1 MTSST
6 KITGVLLLSLW
17 TPALIAA
24 ETAPASQPASETS
37 LKDETD
43 KINYSLGFQYGSD
56 LSRQGV
62 EARQDI
68 LIRGLMDAIS
78 GAQPQISQE
87 QMRSILLDL
96 RRKLAMEQQAKRA
109 KELQQ
114 RAEEGRAYLAENAG
128 KAGVVSLPS
137 GLQYKIIKDGTGK
150 SPGSQ
155 DSVSVHYRG
164 TLINGTEFDS
174 SYKREQPASFRLDG
188 VIKGWTEGLQLMKEG
203 AQWQFFIPP
212 ELAYGERG
220 NLANQTLIFEVELL
234 KVN

>member
-43 KINYSLGFQYGSD
+43 KINYSLGFQYGGD

-87 QMRSILLDL
+87 QMRSTLLDL

-114 RAEEGRAYLAENAG
+114 RAEEGRAYLAENAK

>member
-6 KITGVLLLSLW
+6 KITGALLLSLW

-24 ETAPASQPASETS
+24 ETVPAPQPASES
-37 LKDETD
+37 LLKDETD

-62 EARQDI
+62 EARQEI

-87 QMRSILLDL
+87 QMRSTLLDL

-114 RAEEGRAYLAENAG
+114 RAEEGRTYLAENAQ
-128 KAGVVSLPS
+128 KTGVVSLPS
-137 GLQYKIIKDGTGK
+137 GLQYKIIKEGTGK
-150 SPGSQ
+150 SPGPQ

-203 AQWQFFIPP
+203 AQWQFFIPA

>member
-114 RAEEGRAYLAENAG
+114 RTEEGRAYLAENAK

>member
-114 RAEEGRAYLAENAG
+114 RAEEGRAYLAENAK

>member
-6 KITGVLLLSLW
+6 KITGALLLSLW

-24 ETAPASQPASETS
+24 ETVPAPQPASES
-37 LKDETD
+37 LLKDETD

-62 EARQDI
+62 EARQEI

-87 QMRSILLDL
+87 QMRSTLLDL

-114 RAEEGRAYLAENAG
+114 RAEEGRTYLAENAQ
-128 KAGVVSLPS
+128 KTGVVSLPS
-137 GLQYKIIKDGTGK
+137 GLQYKIIKEGTGK
-150 SPGSQ
+150 SPGPQ

>member
-17 TPALIAA
+17 TPALLAA

-114 RAEEGRAYLAENAG
+114 RTEEGRAYLAENAK

>member
-87 QMRSILLDL
+87 QMRSTLLDL

-114 RAEEGRAYLAENAG
+114 RAEEGRAYLAENAK

>member
-24 ETAPASQPASETS
+24 ETAPASQPANETS

>member
-1 MTSST
+1 MTSLT
-6 KITGVLLLSLW
+6 KITGALLLSLW

-24 ETAPASQPASETS
+24 ETVPAPQPASES
-37 LKDETD
+37 LLKDETD

-62 EARQDI
+62 EARQEI

-114 RAEEGRAYLAENAG
+114 RAEEGRAYLAENAK

>member
-24 ETAPASQPASETS
+24 ETAPASQPANETS

-114 RAEEGRAYLAENAG
+114 RAEEGRAYLAENAK